1 MKLYIIGA
9 VASGKSTLA
18 RRVAERTGVPCT
30 HLDDVVYM
38 PDPAAPE
45 GNRKRPAEER
55 DRLFQEVLAQKSY
68 IIEDAGRTC
77 FLEGLRQA
85 DTVVLLDPPIAV
97 RRRRILTRWVKQN
110 LGLEPCGYR
119 PNFAMVRAMFPG
131 FAWQEASTLA
141 LIQYGSRH
149 AWTALLLGLL
159 AAVNPFA
166 RRWRTLE
173 ARSAA
178 WTVAGYG
185 ATLALLA
192 LCVLAVAAGSF
203 QPFLYQQF

>member
-119 PNFAMVRAMFPG
+119 PNFAMLRAMFR
-131 FAWQEASTLA
+131 WS
-141 LIQYGSRH
+141 SRYDTG
-149 AWTALLLGLL
+149 ADGVRGRVGCFQKKTVVLR
-159 AAVNPFA
+159 NN
-166 RRWRTLE
+166 RE
-173 ARSAA
+173 IAA
-178 WTVAGYG
+178 W
-185 ATLALLA
+185 LAQLPSPS
-192 LCVLAVAAGSF
+192 CK
-203 QPFLYQQF
+203 